1 MTGCNSTTQKKTV
14 GTPALSQDETIS
26 TENTIHLNSNISQKI
41 YWNDKLISLWVDQ
54 FIFIKG
60 GDANGKVVN
69 QLNEDKTQE
78 ILHYYKNNKI
88 NKLNLTNL
96 VLKYNL
102 YQGIQRITT
111 SPSGKYLALE
121 FGSDETNKT
130 LLIDTDSNEVKMLWY
145 YEKADNSMQSVTWNN
160 NDDSQFLFFPSAS
173 LGDIYLYNIENN
185 SMKKLYAID
194 NTEFTPSNSIIK
206 YEQNH
211 ITVIDTNTSKTY
223 SFDSKIS
230 KDDELT
236 IRDYFPNKTMT
247 KKFSGGFENSG
258 YTNTIYKIEGD
269 KVQIN
274 KTNTGGAFVSI
285 YQISNDDIRLIFTSE
300 VPDEE
305 LQKDYIKTF
314 KPERDDDGR
323 VILKSPLKVGTH

>member
-1 MTGCNSTTQKKTV
+1 
-14 GTPALSQDETIS
+14 
-26 TENTIHLNSNISQKI
+26 
-41 YWNDKLISLWVDQ
+41 
-54 FIFIKG
+54 
-60 GDANGKVVN
+60 
-69 QLNEDKTQE
+69 
-78 ILHYYKNNKI
+78 
-88 NKLNLTNL
+88 
-96 VLKYNL
+96 
-102 YQGIQRITT
+102 
-111 SPSGKYLALE
+111 
-121 FGSDETNKT
+121 
-130 LLIDTDSNEVKMLWY
+130 
-145 YEKADNSMQSVTWNN
+145 MQSVTWNN

-223 SFDSKIS
+223 SFDLKIS